1 MFGAGDAGVTRIK
14 LVRLQRWF
22 GAIVGG
28 SAPGQG
34 DIATALSERQRSPGH
49 HVDGGSSPDI
59 VSIPSGQIRN
69 LLVEYV
75 RIGTECPSWIWSEMI
90 MRPSSS
96 FVAPSAI
103 AILSTALLCSLS
115 GTAMSQTAT
124 GADSPL
130 PSITVV
136 APKQVARPHR
146 PERVA
151 SHRTSS
157 TAHTP
162 TAQTSSASPEAIIK
176 GPGSTLGKLAKL
188 EKISSSC
195 NGGCE
200 TSFKSGNAPWV
211 GCSEAAGLFHTFSAT
226 CRDTLTYAS
235 YVGCMDTK
243 RFLGLERNK
252 AWWFCSSLQAGG
264 KFKVAELKRSR
275 R

>member
-1 MFGAGDAGVTRIK
+1 M
-14 LVRLQRWF
+14 
-22 GAIVGG
+22 
-28 SAPGQG
+28 
-34 DIATALSERQRSPGH
+34 RS
-49 HVDGGSSPDI
+49 
-59 VSIPSGQIRN
+59 
-69 LLVEYV
+69 L
-75 RIGTECPSWIWSEMI
+75 
-90 MRPSSS
+90 SS

-103 AILSTALLCSLS
+103 AILSTTLLCGLS
-115 GTAMSQTAT
+115 GAAVSQTAT
-124 GADSPL
+124 GSAAPL

-162 TAQTSSASPEAIIK
+162 TAQTPSASPEAIIA

-211 GCSEAAGLFHTFSAT
+211 GCSEAAGLFHTFSVT
-226 CRDTLTYAS
+226 CRDTLTYKT
-235 YVGCMDTK
+235 YLECRDTK
-243 RFLGLERNK
+243 VFLGLERNK
-252 AWWFCSSLQAGG
+252 VWWFCSSMAAGG
-264 KFKVAELKRSR
+264 KFAGEKYKVAERLGR